1 MFYSIIQ
8 KSYNKRKKKMKIK
21 FNLDCIKPMIDWLLE
36 SKKNNV
42 RDENKLREILNMP
55 DYKIEFA
62 RYGSPYIPV
71 CGINLEEAVD
81 FFLNFDKKDFKNE
94 RLQYKKESFLAFYNE
109 IEKQLKKNKY
119 DHINFRT

>member
-1 MFYSIIQ
+1 
-8 KSYNKRKKKMKIK
+8 MKIK

-62 RYGSPYIPV
+62 RYGSPNILV

-94 RLQYKKESFLAFYNE
+94 RLQYKKESFLTFYNE
-109 IEKQLKKNKY
+109 IEKRLKKL
-119 DHINFRT
+119 I

>member
-1 MFYSIIQ
+1 
-8 KSYNKRKKKMKIK
+8 MKIK

-62 RYGSPYIPV
+62 RYGSPNIVERQIIPTV
-71 CGINLEEAVD
+71 KV
-81 FFLNFDKKDFKNE
+81 
-94 RLQYKKESFLAFYNE
+94 R
-109 IEKQLKKNKY
+109 
-119 DHINFRT
+119 